1 MESEDNRHMSIN
13 VPPTTQDAS
22 TGPANASVSA
32 GESAATR
39 GGASADSR
47 AQEAGRRASSDVG
60 FAASKLPS
68 IGYTPRLPDFC
79 NLGVMVRLLVIVNLM
94 VLGAAAARA
103 DVGVSGVDAIG
114 FVRQFLL
121 LSVVAQPALILSLLL
136 SCALKSQFAKLRY
149 WQGVGIIAVCEVV
162 IGAVFWWVYR
172 ELAPALGTSGNVA
185 FWQFAAFFVAATA
198 VVLFYF
204 DLRAR
209 SLSPAL
215 TEARLQALQ
224 ARIRPHFL
232 FNSINAVLSLIR
244 EEPRRAER
252 MLEDMAELF
261 RVLMADNRQLRPL
274 RDEVA
279 LCQKYLE
286 IEQIRLGARLE
297 VHWQTEDAP
306 LDALVPPLTLQPLIE
321 NAVYHGIEPLN
332 STGNL
337 RITIT
342 TAGKQLQICITNP
355 YQSGSTH
362 ISGNRMAI
370 ANIRERLAL
379 HFDAEAGLSA
389 KVDGQTYVVNI
400 NMPVVTQ
407 TPHAMTQT
415 ST

>member
-1 MESEDNRHMSIN
+1 MSIN
-13 VPPTTQDAS
+13 VPPTVSDAS
-22 TGPANASVSA
+22 
-32 GESAATR
+32 
-39 GGASADSR
+39 GAERRPIAD
-47 AQEAGRRASSDVG
+47 AG
-60 FAASKLPS
+60 FAASKQPS
-68 IGYTPRLPDFC
+68 VGYTPKLPDFC

-94 VLGAAAARA
+94 VLGVAAARA

-114 FVRQFLL
+114 FIRQFLL
-121 LSVVAQPALILSLLL
+121 LSVVAQPALIFSLLL

-149 WQGVGIIAVCEVV
+149 WSGVGVIAVTQLFV
-162 IGAVFWWVYR
+162 GGLFWWIYR

-185 FWQFAAFFVAATA
+185 LWQFAAFFITATA

-279 LCQKYLE
+279 LCERYLE
-286 IEQIRLGARLE
+286 IEQIRLGTRLE
-297 VHWQTEDAP
+297 VVWQTAEAP
-306 LDALVPPLTLQPLIE
+306 LDALVPPLILQPLIE

-332 STGNL
+332 TQGSL
-337 RITIT
+337 LITIS
-342 TAGKQLQICITNP
+342 AVGKQLQIRITNP

-362 ISGNRMAI
+362 ITGNRMAI
-370 ANIRERLAL
+370 ANIRERLQL
-379 HFDAEAGLSA
+379 HFDAEAGLRA
-389 KVDGQTYVVNI
+389 TVENHTYIVNI
-400 NMPVVTQ
+400 NMPIVTQ
-407 TPHAMTQT
+407 APHSPTQT
-415 ST
+415 AA